1 MEDCLNGGI
10 LHTGTGIAAPP
21 DFSPRNG
28 DEVAIRIDGIGVIET
43 LIKRHQVR
51 GRANRA

>member
-10 LHTGTGIAAPP
+10 LHTGTGIVPRA
-21 DFSPRNG
+21 DFSPRDG
-28 DEVAIRIDGIGVIET
+28 DEVAIRIDGIGVLEN
-43 LIKRHQVR
+43 LIKRHQDR